1 MTPADG
7 FGMLAVGMTAILIAG
22 IIIWLVINRMQ
33 KDEIT
38 EEEKERLDKLYGR
51 KRY

>member
-1 MTPADG
+1 MTPAFG

-51 KRY
+51 NR

>member
-1 MTPADG
+1 MTPAFG

-22 IIIWLVINRMQ
+22 IIIWLVINKMQ